1 MSIDVA
7 RYHGWPHATV
17 GPWCAVLAIVR
28 ASLLQVFRRK
38 AYWIVLAIALL
49 HFLAFWTMIWVVT
62 QATEVPPEAR
72 QRLLEFLGFSP
83 NTRPGRD
90 NAYVLFMEGQS
101 LPVTILLAFT
111 GSLLVGADFRDKA
124 LSFYLSRRIERRHYI
139 AGKLLSVAALV
150 TLLTT
155 LPALLLFLEYGMFT
169 SSFAYW
175 RAQWR
180 VPVAVLFY
188 GAVLAATLS
197 ALLVTLSAYLQRMAP
212 IAVTWATLFIMLRGI
227 RRLMREQSIYWGLID
242 PWRDMHFV
250 GRLAF
255 DRFASDDER
264 RFAWCAAAVLAAVM
278 TICLIA
284 LVRRVRAVEIVE

>member
-17 GPWCAVLAIVR
+17 APWRAVLAIVR

-38 AYWIVLAIALL
+38 AYWIVLAIALGQ
-49 HFLAFWTMIWVVT
+49 FLVSWAMIWVLT
-62 QATEVPPEAR
+62 QAPVPPEGR
-72 QRLLEFLGFSP
+72 ERLLEFLGFNP
-83 NTRPGRD
+83 HAQPGRD
-90 NAYVLFMEGQS
+90 NAYVLFMERQN
-101 LPVTILLAFT
+101 LPVAILLAFA
-111 GSLLVGADFRDKA
+111 GSLLVGADFRDNA

-155 LPALLLFLEYGMFT
+155 LPALLLFIEYGMFT

-180 VPVAVLFY
+180 VPVTVLFY

-197 ALLVTLSAYLQRMAP
+197 LLLVTLSAYLQRMAP
-212 IAVTWATLFIMLRGI
+212 IAVMWVTLFIMLRGL
-227 RRLMREQSIYWGLID
+227 RGLMRERSIYWGLID

-255 DRFASDDER
+255 DRFSNDDER

-278 TICLIA
+278 AICLIA